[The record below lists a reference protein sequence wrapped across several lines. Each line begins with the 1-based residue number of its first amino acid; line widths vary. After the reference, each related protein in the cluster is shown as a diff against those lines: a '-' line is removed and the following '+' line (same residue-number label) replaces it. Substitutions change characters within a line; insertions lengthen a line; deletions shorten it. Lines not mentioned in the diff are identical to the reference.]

1 MKIIHTFL
9 PVNNE
14 FNKETALQ
22 MALSCLLAKRHY
34 NYVFLYTNKK
44 IAEKVKQLGIP
55 YNVIDTEVLEGME
68 SKTFSIPKLAVYA
81 VQKEP
86 YIHIDLDTFLFNRIE
101 FDKVHYIYSTFAE
114 GSKYMI
120 NFEDPDK
127 GFYETYMK
135 NSFLLQPK
143 LPMDFVMH
151 VSFKNIPN
159 MSVFG
164 GFEWELIAEAS
175 RYCLDLYKEH
185 KDFFDSSFYNAC
197 IIEQLFIPSAIRKI
211 IHEKGLDRGEKQDPE
226 FNFLFKE
233 NPTIIDFGDKELMT
247 YPYII
252 KSNSEEWTIKND
264 QELFDSI
271 GYRFNGFLHLSGY
284 KVLDRILFLIREKLI
299 YEENGIYI
307 LNKIT
312 LMFDE
317 NGVDKLSDHYYN
329 YLDKRLVSLRN
340 IRSQKGISII

>member
-1 MKIIHTFL
+1 MKIIHTFF

-22 MALSCLLAKRHY
+22 MTLSCLLARKHY
-34 NYVFLYTNKK
+34 NYVFLYTNKE
-44 IAEKVKQLGIP
+44 IAKKVKELGIP
-55 YNVIDTEVLEGME
+55 YNVIDTEVLEGIE
-68 SKTFSIPKLAVYA
+68 CKTFSIPKLEVYA
-81 VQKEP
+81 AQKEP
-86 YIHIDLDTFLFNRIE
+86 YIHIDLDTFLFNKIE

-135 NSFLLQPK
+135 NSFLIQPK
-143 LPMDFVMH
+143 LPIDFVMH

-175 RYCLDLYKEH
+175 KYCLEIYKEH

-197 IIEQLFIPSAIRKI
+197 IIEQLFIPAAIRKI
-211 IHEKGLDRGEKQDPE
+211 IHEKKLDRGGNQDPE
-226 FNFLFKE
+226 FNFLFDE
-233 NPTIIDFGDKELMT
+233 NPTIINFEDKELMD
-247 YPYII
+247 YPYLI
-252 KSNSEEWTIKND
+252 KSNSEEWTIKSD

-271 GYRFNGFLHLSGY
+271 GYRFNGFLHLNGY
-284 KVLDRILFLIREKLI
+284 KVLDRILFLIKEKLI
-299 YEENGIYI
+299 YEERGIYI

-317 NGVDKLSDHYYN
+317 SGVDKLSDHYYN
-329 YLDKRLVSLRN
+329 YLERRITSLRT
-340 IRSQKGISII
+340 IRSKKGIYII